1 MKMIVIGCG
10 RLGAGL
16 AEALSRRG
24 IAVTVVDRD
33 QSAFERLGPAF
44 EGESVTGVGF
54 DREVLIRAGIERAD
68 ALAAVT
74 ASDEVNV
81 VTARLARVLFRV
93 PRVAAR
99 LFDPGKEEVYRRLG
113 LPTISHVT
121 WGVSRL
127 MELLC
132 YSPLQ
137 TVKSLGSGEVEVVEV
152 ELPQLLVGRTVHE
165 LTLLGEIHVV
175 AITRRGK
182 TTLPT
187 LGTEFQQGDLVHL
200 ALLTSSSARLKL
212 MLGLQ

>member
-16 AEALSRRG
+16 ARDLSRRA

-33 QSAFERLGPAF
+33 GGAFEKLGPSF
-44 EGESVTGVGF
+44 QGETVTGVGF
-54 DREVLIRAGIERAD
+54 DREVLIRAGIEKAD

-81 VTARLARVLFRV
+81 VTARLARILFRV

-99 LFDPGKEEVYRRLG
+99 LFDPEKEEVYRRLG

-127 MELLC
+127 TELLC
-132 YSPLQ
+132 YSTLQ
-137 TVKSLGSGEVEVVEV
+137 TVKSLGSGEVEMVEV

-182 TTLPT
+182 AMLPT
-187 LGTEFQQGDLVHL
+187 VGTEFLQGDLVHL

>member
-1 MKMIVIGCG
+1 MKMIIIGCG

-16 AEALSRRG
+16 AEELSRRDV
-24 IAVTVVDRD
+24 AVTVVDRD
-33 QSAFERLGPAF
+33 GSAFELLDSSFSGKT
-44 EGESVTGVGF
+44 VTGVGF
-54 DREVLIRAGIERAD
+54 DREVLLRAGIERAD

-81 VTARLARVLFRV
+81 VTARLARALFRV

-99 LFDPGKEEVYRRLG
+99 LFDPGKEDVYRRLG

-127 MELLC
+127 IELLC
-132 YSPLQ
+132 YSTLQ

-165 LTLLGEIHVV
+165 LTLLGEIQVV

-187 LGTEFQQGDLVHL
+187 LGTEFRQGDLVHL
-200 ALLTSSSARLKL
+200 AILTSSSARLKL

>member
-137 TVKSLGSGEVEVVEV
+137 TVKSLGGGEVEVVEV